1 MIKCAICEKEF
12 EPKRKNQD
20 CCSEEC
26 SQERQRN
33 ISRWNKKLINK
44 LSLSDINRMA
54 REKGMSYG
62 QFIARYEGRF

>member
-12 EPKRKNQD
+12 EPKGKNQD
-20 CCSEEC
+20 CCSKEC
-26 SQERQRN
+26 SKERERN